1 MEKQP
6 SKKKSKYTKRL
17 PKVENKYAGKQLKK
31 LMKSKKLRRED
42 LSAILEPNSPNPLS
56 EQSIT
61 DYCHARTTFPYPY
74 RELLINKYSLRPD
87 YFESPEEETE
97 KLKLQIEQLAPK
109 YSARSTLT
117 TLQLL
122 KLVDPDFDVTFPVL
136 ASQRIGAKIN
146 RQYQTELTPQLQMV
160 DDFKALITELWNHV
174 KEPLSNHSDLD
185 FVMSCQLSQENK
197 ELETTFYQKHPQEP
211 NSDYAMLYQLNKEN
225 LHYECFPYVKDS
237 KDPTIKVETIETVT
251 VPKEELQKHKGEET
265 NFHPVSEEA
274 EDEDMER

>member
-1 MEKQP
+1 MKKQSP
-6 SKKKSKYTKRL
+6 EKKSKYTKRL
-17 PKVENKYAGKQLKK
+17 PKVENEYAGKQLKK
-31 LMKSKKLRRED
+31 LMKSKGLHRKD
-42 LSAILEPNSPNPLS
+42 LIEILHVAS

-61 DYCHARTTFPYPY
+61 DYCSGRSEFDSSKQ
-74 RELLINKYSLRPD
+74 EVLINMYSLRPD
-87 YFESPEEETE
+87 YFESPEGETE
-97 KLKLQIEQLAPK
+97 KLRLQIEQLAPK

-122 KLVDPDFDVTFPVL
+122 KLIDPDFDETFPAL
-136 ASQRIGAKIN
+136 TSQRIGAKIN
-146 RQYQTELTPQLQMV
+146 TQYQTELTPQLQMV
-160 DDFKALITELWNHV
+160 DDFKALITELWSHV
-174 KEPLSNHSDLD
+174 KEPLSNRSDLD
-185 FVMSCQLSQENK
+185 FVMSCQLNQESK

-265 NFHPVSEEA
+265 NFHPVSEETKSK
-274 EDEDMER
+274 DMEQ

>member
-1 MEKQP
+1 MEKQSP
-6 SKKKSKYTKRL
+6 EKKSKYTKRL

-31 LMKSKKLRRED
+31 LIKSKGLHRKD
-42 LSAILEPNSPNPLS
+42 LIEILHLAQ

-61 DYCHARTTFPYPY
+61 DYCSGRTEFDSSKQ
-74 RELLINKYSLRPD
+74 EVLINKYSLRPD

-97 KLKLQIEQLAPK
+97 KLRLQIEQYAPK
-109 YSARSTLT
+109 YSARSTLI

-122 KLVDPDFDVTFPVL
+122 KLIDPDFDETFPAL
-136 ASQRIGAKIN
+136 TSQRIGAKIN
-146 RQYQTELTPQLQMV
+146 RQYQTELTPQLQMI

-174 KEPLSNHSDLD
+174 KEPLSNRSNLD
-185 FVMSCQLSQENK
+185 FVVSCQLSRESK

-237 KDPTIKVETIETVT
+237 KDPTIKAETVETVT
-251 VPKEELQKHKGEET
+251 VPKEKPQKHKEEET
-265 NFHPVSEEA
+265 NSHPVSEEVKDKDT
-274 EDEDMER
+274 EQ